1 MLQMNNGKIGGENE
15 DDIQVPI
22 SSNERKLTAISKK
35 VKRHKTQKNRILFYS
50 VVLAC
55 C

>member
-22 SSNERKLTAISKK
+22 SSNERKLTAIRKLK
-35 VKRHKTQKNRILFYS
+35 GIRPKRTEFYFIQLFL
-50 VVLAC
+50 LAVN
-55 C
+55 